1 MSISTRTHPY
11 FAVSQMS
18 DNEPDFSHMTTTKNR
33 DIVFLDVE
41 NEFIFCDEILAKNCS
56 PSFSILK
63 KMEVAYR

>member
-11 FAVSQMS
+11 FALSKLN
-18 DNEPDFSHMTTTKNR
+18 DNESDFSHMTITKNR
-33 DIVFLDVE
+33 DTVFLDVE

-63 KMEVAYR
+63 RMEVAYP